1 MIRGA
6 RCANPYMETTSQAL
20 QRALCL
26 SLIIHIIIITPTIIF
41 SYIIIIF
48 LVMIIVVVPSQH
60 HHILCCTVLI
70 GKFLLYPENRQG
82 QVLMSQD
89 RNLSILVSGD
99 LAFEGAVPHC
109 ILHILRI
116 AYCTF
121 HILQMLEASSFH
133 CIEVELGKSTVIFF
147 HLPAIQAVLVYF
159 SNILLP
165 SALFLVVECCGPG
178 SSLPRLSS
186 PIC

>member
-1 MIRGA
+1 MI
-6 RCANPYMETTSQAL
+6 TVVV
-20 QRALCL
+20 
-26 SLIIHIIIITPTIIF
+26 IITGN
-41 SYIIIIF
+41 
-48 LVMIIVVVPSQH
+48 H
-60 HHILCCTVLI
+60 HHILCCIVPI
-70 GKFLLYPENRQG
+70 DKFLLYPENRQG

-89 RNLSILVSGD
+89 GNLSILVSGD
-99 LAFEGAVPHC
+99 LAFEDAVPHC

-121 HILQMLEASSFH
+121 HILQILEASSFH
-133 CIEVELGKSTVIFF
+133 CTEVELGKSTVIFF

-165 SALFLVVECCGPG
+165 SALFLVVECCRPG